1 MPGITKLGKYEIRR
15 ELGKGAMGIVY
26 EGFDPFIERRVAI
39 KTIQKSAVDKSEA
52 AEAFTRFRREAQ
64 AAGRLLHTRIVS
76 IYEYGEADDVAYIAM
91 EFVPGRELK
100 DYFDKRERF
109 SIGEATN
116 ILLQLLDALDYS
128 HRHGVVHRDIK
139 PANIM
144 ITEDRQV
151 KVADFGIAKIDTSH
165 LTHAGTVLGTPAYM
179 SPEQFSGIAV
189 DHRTD
194 LYSAGVILYQFL
206 TGKKPFTGSVFA
218 TMHKIQSMAPKPPSE
233 VNPDVPRAFDDVV
246 AKALA
251 KHAAD
256 RFQTAMEF
264 IAALKAALAS
274 TRAPAARADDA
285 KTTPLPPAE
294 RAATGDSA
302 ATDIA
307 HWQGISTRLE
317 RGDLAALATRR
328 VATLDATAM
337 RQPRTEAPDQR
348 QVQTISLR
356 RSAQPEGGKPQH
368 DEATVKRRTPEIVR
382 GPRKEA
388 AIAARSRTD
397 ADTLRQAWQAK
408 VSEIQAEGARAKA
421 EDAAS
426 RQAAATE
433 RARRKQVLAA
443 IMAERGKKVAAILT
457 EREAE
462 AAAEKEMQETTKRR
476 LQAEAQRKLQTD
488 EAARREIE
496 FAEARERANAIP
508 KRPAGSR

>member
-39 KTIQKSAVDKSEA
+39 KTIQKSTVGKSEA

-76 IYEYGEADDVAYIAM
+76 IYEFGEADDVAYIAM

-109 SIGEATN
+109 SIAEGTN

-139 PANIM
+139 PANIL
-144 ITEDRQV
+144 ITEERQV

-179 SPEQFSGIAV
+179 SPEQFSGVAV
-189 DHRTD
+189 DHRAD

-218 TMHKIQSMAPKPPSE
+218 TMHKIQSMVPKPPSE
-233 VNPDVPRAFDDVV
+233 VDPAVPRAFDNVV

-251 KHAAD
+251 KRADD
-256 RFQTAMEF
+256 RFQSAVEF

-274 TRAPAARADDA
+274 TRAAAVVA
-285 KTTPLPPAE
+285 
-294 RAATGDSA
+294 GDPI

-307 HWQGISTRLE
+307 HWKGPSTGPQNDAPTHHRTQIPADE
-317 RGDLAALATRR
+317 LATRR
-328 VATLDATAM
+328 LAALDVTAL
-337 RQPRTEAPDQR
+337 RRPGIEAPDQR
-348 QVQTISLR
+348 QAPTINLR
-356 RSAQPEGGKPQH
+356 RAAEPARGSP
-368 DEATVKRRTPEIVR
+368 DAT
-382 GPRKEA
+382 
-388 AIAARSRTD
+388 AIAAGSHT
-397 ADTLRQAWQAK
+397 ADLLTRAWQAK
-408 VSEIQAEGARAKA
+408 VLEIQAEGARAKA
-421 EDAAS
+421 AEA
-426 RQAAATE
+426 
-433 RARRKQVLAA
+433 ARRKAAAAERAQHKQALAA
-443 IMAERGKKVAAILT
+443 VMAERGKKLAAILT

-462 AAAEKEMQETTKRR
+462 AAAEKEMQAATKRR
-476 LQAEAQRKLQTD
+476 LQAEAQRKLLAD
-488 EAARREIE
+488 DAARREIE
-496 FAEARERANAIP
+496 FAEARERATAVP